1 VTSAT
6 PINHNQATNA
16 GVRNYALLFVSCVF
30 FHAAGIWS
38 LPLIDRDEPRFA
50 EASREM
56 IERSDYVVPYF
67 NNHFRFDKPPLTYW
81 AQIASYKIFGQ
92 NDFAARFP
100 SVIAAA
106 LTALSIFAWGSRL
119 PLPRRALAPYGRAG
133 TVRVGWWS
141 AIIFTL
147 SLQTFLHAK
156 AAVADM
162 WLVLF
167 VTLAHRA
174 GYELLRHR
182 SSPPAD
188 QTSDLEHQTSH
199 WWWVFYLS
207 LAFGFLAKGPIG
219 WIPLL
224 TVGVTMIFLRETR
237 FARQFA
243 FGRGLLLMLS
253 IVALWG
259 IPALIQTHGQF
270 FVVGMGRHVIGRSL
284 ATMEGH
290 GADSLGMYLLLLP
303 FYLVTIFLSFFP
315 WSIRLPWLIRKLLSE
330 RKAAGSTDPGYRGN
344 KIDKYLVI
352 GIAII
357 FVIFTLVKTKL
368 PHYTLPAFPLLALLL
383 ARRLA
388 AENAAHFVR
397 NCALASVSAYLAIAL
412 VVPPFVSRLFPAY
425 QLFQESRTYLQPD
438 MQFGSVDFNEP
449 SLVWYFRSR
458 VHGFLVQLNNRR
470 AADFMHSPGP
480 RFVVLPTSIA
490 GTLFA
495 EHPENWKTF
504 STHGINIAKGKR
516 VDLTL
521 VLKPE

>member
-1 VTSAT
+1 MTSAT
-6 PINHNQATNA
+6 PINHKQATNA
-16 GVRNYALLFVSCVF
+16 GVRDYALLFVSCVF
-30 FHAAGIWS
+30 FHVAGTWS

-56 IERSDYVVPYF
+56 IERSDYIVPYF

-92 NDFAARFP
+92 NDFAARLP
-100 SVIAAA
+100 SAIAAA
-106 LTALSIFAWGSRL
+106 LTALSIFAWGT
-119 PLPRRALAPYGRAG
+119 RAG
-133 TVRVGWWS
+133 TARAGWWS
-141 AIIFTL
+141 AVIFTL

-162 WLVLF
+162 CLVLF
-167 VTLAHRA
+167 VTLAHWA
-174 GYELLRHR
+174 GYELLRDR
-182 SSPPAD
+182 LSPPAD
-188 QTSDLEHQTSH
+188 QTSDIKHQTSR
-199 WWWVFYLS
+199 WWWWIFYLS

-224 TVGVTMIFLRETR
+224 TVGVTMIFLRKTP
-237 FARQFA
+237 FNRQFA

-259 IPALIQTHGQF
+259 VPALIQTHGQF
-270 FVVGMGRHVIGRSL
+270 FVVGIGRHVIGRSL

-303 FYLVTIFLSFFP
+303 LYLVTFFLSFFP
-315 WSIRLPWLIRKLLSE
+315 WSIKLPWLIRKLWNE
-330 RKAAGSTDPGYRGN
+330 KKAGIADPDHNQN
-344 KIDKYLVI
+344 KIDNYLVI

-383 ARRLA
+383 ARKWA
-388 AENAAHFVR
+388 AENAARFFR
-397 NCALASVSAYLAIAL
+397 NCVLASALAYLAIAL
-412 VVPPFVSRLFPAY
+412 VVPPFVFRLFPAY
-425 QLFQESRTYLQPD
+425 QLFKESRDSLRPN
-438 MQFGSVDFNEP
+438 MEFGAADFNEP
-449 SLVWYFRSR
+449 SLVWYFRGPEGVRS
-458 VHGFLVQLNNRR
+458 FLMPLNSRR
-470 AADFMHSPGP
+470 AADFMQASGP
-480 RFVVLPTSIA
+480 RFVVLPTSLA
-490 GTLFA
+490 GTLFTG
-495 EHPENWKTF
+495 HPENWRMF
-504 STHGINIAKGKR
+504 STHGFNIVNGKR